1 VILEVR
7 DLEAGYGRLPVLHGV
22 SLDVPAEGAVAILGP
37 NGAGKSTLLKALARQ
52 IPIMSGELR
61 FDGHAYAR
69 ENATWAARRG
79 IALVPQSGNVFP
91 DLSIRDNLRLSAMR
105 RQDGEAAIEKAVTRF
120 PVLHE
125 RAGQLA
131 GSLSGGER
139 QMLAISSALLLEP
152 QLLLLDEPTTGLSPK
167 AAEETAEAVAEV
179 SRGGTAV
186 LWVVEQMPELVLR
199 RVQHAYVMEG
209 GRMQFDG
216 PPAELLEGGRL
227 EQLLLQRA

>member
-1 VILEVR
+1 MLEVR

-22 SLDVPAEGAVAILGP
+22 SLGVPAEGAVAILGP

-52 IPIMSGELR
+52 IPIMKGELH
-61 FDGHAYAR
+61 FDGESYAH
-69 ENATWAARRG
+69 EGATWAARHG
-79 IALVPQSGNVFP
+79 IALVPQSGNVFA
-91 DLSIRDNLRLSAMR
+91 DLSIRDNLRLSALR
-105 RQDGEAAIEKAVTRF
+105 RSEANEAIAHAIERF
-120 PVLHE
+120 PVLGE
-125 RAGQLA
+125 RADQLA

-152 QLLLLDEPTTGLSPK
+152 KLLLLDEPTTGLSPK

-186 LWVVEQMPELVLR
+186 LWVVAQMPELVLR
-199 RVQHAYVMEG
+199 RVRHAYVMEA
-209 GRMQFDG
+209 GRVQFDG
-216 PPAELLEGGRL
+216 TPAELMQGGRL

>member
-1 VILEVR
+1 MLEVR
-7 DLEAGYGRLPVLHGV
+7 ELRAGYGRLPVLHGV
-22 SLDVPAEGAVAILGP
+22 SLSVPPEGSVAILGP

-52 IPIMSGELR
+52 LPIMDGELR
-61 FDGHAYAR
+61 FDGEPYGH
-69 ENATWAARRG
+69 EGGTWAARHG
-79 IALVPQSGNVFP
+79 IALVPQTGNVFA
-91 DLSIRDNLRLSAMR
+91 DLTIRDNLRLSAMR
-105 RQDGEAAIEKAVTRF
+105 RSDGEAAIEQAVNRF
-120 PVLHE
+120 PVLGE

-152 QLLLLDEPTTGLSPK
+152 RLLLLDEPTTGLSPK

-179 SRGGTAV
+179 SREGTAV

-199 RVQHAYVMEG
+199 RVRHAYVMEA

-216 PPAELLEGGRL
+216 TPAELMDGGRL